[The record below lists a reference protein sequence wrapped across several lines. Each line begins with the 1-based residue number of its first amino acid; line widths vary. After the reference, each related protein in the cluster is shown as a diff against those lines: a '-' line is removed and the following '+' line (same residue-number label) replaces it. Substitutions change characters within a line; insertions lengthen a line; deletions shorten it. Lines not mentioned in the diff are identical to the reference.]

1 MLEMELL
8 THKSTFAIAVVE
20 LEQSLDHINASLE
33 VVDVVQDTQQDLL
46 LHRDRVES
54 GAPCPPDLLTP

>member
-1 MLEMELL
+1 MLEVELL
-8 THKSTFAIAVVE
+8 THKFTFAIAVVE

-46 LHRDRVES
+46 LHRDRV
-54 GAPCPPDLLTP
+54 